1 MRLIQE
7 IRERRMIPIMGAYL
21 VTGFVAVEAVSQLVG
36 NGLLPAV
43 ANSIV
48 WVLYV
53 FGIMSSLTFAWFHG
67 APGRQYAARREW
79 ILQSVV
85 AIAGIATAVQ
95 VYRTR
100 PPSPDF
106 DAASGLPLNS
116 VAVLYFEDASAAG
129 DLGYVAE
136 GITEALVEQLD
147 DVPSLDVVSRNGVLP
162 FKDGGIRSDSI
173 ARALR
178 VGTLI
183 EGGVDQRGQELR
195 ITTRLVDGFSG
206 ADIERAVL
214 EMPSGQFLSAIDSV
228 AGSVSRL
235 LRRRLGEEVRLRE
248 LRSGATSDE
257 AWALVQRAEHLRTDA
272 ENNFESDG
280 ETSLSVDLYQIA
292 DSLLSMAER
301 LDPQWTRPPGY
312 RAQVSYRLAWF
323 AALEGDLER
332 GRDQIEIGV
341 GHANRALSLDAG
353 DAYAL
358 EQRGTLNLTRVQLEA
373 ALGETDSRMYDEL
386 IESARSDLEEAVRR
400 DASLATAHAM
410 LSFFLAGLQDN
421 VGAVIEGQRALE
433 EDAYLRGADRV
444 YDRLFLAQYQL
455 GSLRDAEKWCK
466 EGRERFPDNWR
477 FTECA
482 LLLLATPEKEP
493 DVDTAWELL
502 ARLDTLTPELIRPL
516 RRGMGQVM
524 VAGVLRRAG
533 LPDSASAVLS
543 RVDRSERTDPQRL
556 VLLYEAGI
564 LASTGDPDGG
574 LDALRRYVA
583 ATAGTALGQ
592 GMRQHWWWQSLRGRS
607 EFERMFTAA
616 N

>member
-7 IRERRMIPIMGAYL
+7 IRERRLIPIMVAYL

-36 NGLLPAV
+36 NGVLPNV
-43 ANSIV
+43 ANSII

-53 FGIMSSLTFAWFHG
+53 FGIAGSLTFAWFHG
-67 APGRQYAARREW
+67 APGRQYAVRREVV
-79 ILQSVV
+79 IHSVI

-100 PPSPDF
+100 PLAPDF

-136 GITEALVEQLD
+136 GITDALIEQLD

-162 FKDGGIRSDSI
+162 FRDAGIRSDSI
-173 ARALR
+173 AQALR

-183 EGGVDQRGQELR
+183 DGSVDQRGDQLR

-214 EMPSGQFLSAIDSV
+214 EMPSGQFLAARDSV

-235 LRRRLGEEVRLRE
+235 LRQRLGEEVRVRE
-248 LRSGATSDE
+248 LRSGTTSDE
-257 AWALVQRAEHLRTDA
+257 AWALVQRAERLRTDA
-272 ENNFESDG
+272 EDNFESGG
-280 ETSLSVDLYQIA
+280 ETSASVGLYQVA
-292 DSLLSMAER
+292 DSLLDLAEQ

-312 RAQVSYRLAWF
+312 RAQVAYRLAWF
-323 AALEGDLER
+323 AAMEGDLER
-332 GRDQIEIGV
+332 GQEEIEIGV
-341 GHANRALSLDAG
+341 AHANRALSLDSG

-358 EQRGTLNLTRVQLEA
+358 EQRGTLNLTRIQVDA
-373 ALGETDSRMYDEL
+373 AMGQTDGFDEL
-386 IESARSDLEEAVRR
+386 VESARSDLEEAVRR
-400 DASLATAHAM
+400 DPSLATAHAM
-410 LSFFLAGLQDN
+410 LSFLLAGLPDM

-444 YDRLFLAQYQL
+444 YDRLFQAQYQL
-455 GSLRDAEKWCK
+455 GNLRDAQNWCD

-477 FTECA
+477 FTDCA
-482 LLLLATPEKEP
+482 LWLLATPEAEP
-493 DVDTAWELL
+493 DVDAAWDLL
-502 ARLDTLTPELIRPL
+502 ARLDTLAPEQIRPL
-516 RRGMGQVM
+516 RLGVGQVM

-543 RVDRSERTDPQRL
+543 RVDRSERTDPQSL
-556 VLLYEAGI
+556 IQMYEAGI

-583 ATAGTALGQ
+583 ATPGAALGAGQ
-592 GMRQHWWWQSLRGRS
+592 EQHWWWQSLRGRP
-607 EFERMFTAA
+607 EFERMIASG